1 MIDIITVVVIALA
14 IFKGYT
20 KGLIV
25 AVFSLIG
32 FIVGLAAAV
41 KLSTVV
47 ASWLEANSGL
57 SKQVIPAI
65 AFGVVFFVTVLLVRI
80 GAKMVERSIN
90 FVMLGWVNKLGGIAA
105 FVILYLS
112 ILSIMLFYAKE
123 LGVFNASQFTSSN
136 LYGHYKNLGP
146 TVLNGLGTVVPWF
159 KDMFQE
165 LQHFFGTVAKDVVPS
180 K

>member
-1 MIDIITVVVIALA
+1 MIDIITVVIVGLA
-14 IFKGYT
+14 IFKGYS

-25 AVFSLIG
+25 AIFSLLG

-41 KLSTVV
+41 KLSAVV
-47 ASWLEANSGL
+47 AGWLEANSGM
-57 SKQVIPAI
+57 SKQIIPSL
-65 AFGVVFFVTVLLVRI
+65 AFGIVFFVTVFLVRM
-80 GAKMVERSIN
+80 GAKLVERSVS

-105 FVILYLS
+105 FVILYLA

-123 LGVFNASQFTSSN
+123 TGFINNEQFATSH
-136 LYGHYKNLGP
+136 LYGHYKNLGT
-146 TVLNGLGTVVPWF
+146 TVLNGLGTVIPWF

-165 LQHFFGTVAKDVVPS
+165 LQQVFGNAAKNIATL

>member
-1 MIDIITVVVIALA
+1 MIDIITVVIVGLA
-14 IFKGYT
+14 IFKGYS

-25 AVFSLIG
+25 AVFSLLG

-47 ASWLEANSGL
+47 ASWLEANSGM
-57 SKQVIPAI
+57 SKQIIPSL
-65 AFGVVFFVTVLLVRI
+65 AFGLVFIATVFLVRM
-80 GAKMVERSIN
+80 GAKLVERSVS

-105 FVILYLS
+105 FVILYLA

-123 LGVFNASQFTSSN
+123 TGLINREQFANSQ
-136 LYGHYKNLGP
+136 LYGYYKNLGT
-146 TVLNGLGTVVPWF
+146 TVLNGLGTLIPWF

-165 LQHFFGTVAKDVVPS
+165 LQQFFGNAANNIAPLK
-180 K
+180 